1 MQQICNNCCG
11 FTRLSREFTDR
22 ETIGMK
28 GLYHVSLKRVEG
40 KWYKSFINTYYLD
53 IVFDEVG
60 RVFHTSSI
68 LLNLLRRKLDLDI
81 RSLEIGYAGW
91 GCDREEPL
99 YESIEIDCLLR
110 TPTPERIIAIRNSA
124 MIC

>member
-1 MQQICNNCCG
+1 MQQICNNRCG
-11 FTRLSREFTDR
+11 FTRLSWEFADR

-28 GLYHVSLKRVEG
+28 SLYHVSLKRVEG

-53 IVFDEVG
+53 VAFDEVG

-81 RSLEIGYAGW
+81 RSLEIGIPKIYII
-91 GCDREEPL
+91 RH
-99 YESIEIDCLLR
+99 SILDLR
-110 TPTPERIIAIRNSA
+110 F
-124 MIC
+124 